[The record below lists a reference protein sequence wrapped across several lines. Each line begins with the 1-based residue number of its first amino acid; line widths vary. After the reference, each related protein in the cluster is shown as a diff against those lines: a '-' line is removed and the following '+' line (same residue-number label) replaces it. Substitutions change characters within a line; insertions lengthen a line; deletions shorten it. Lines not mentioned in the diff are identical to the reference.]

1 MLSFKLN
8 QSSEFL
14 DLIKQD
20 PSKIV
25 ELQKTIFS
33 KTNIHIPIIWWNN
46 FAYMRISIQAYNS
59 QSDVDKMFD
68 MLDCFNL
75 L

>member
-25 ELQKTIFS
+25 QLQKLYS
-33 KTNIHIPIIWWNN
+33 QKTNIHIPIIWWNN
-46 FAYMRISIQAYNS
+46 FCLHENLNTGIQ
-59 QSDVDKMFD
+59 
-68 MLDCFNL
+68 
-75 L
+75 